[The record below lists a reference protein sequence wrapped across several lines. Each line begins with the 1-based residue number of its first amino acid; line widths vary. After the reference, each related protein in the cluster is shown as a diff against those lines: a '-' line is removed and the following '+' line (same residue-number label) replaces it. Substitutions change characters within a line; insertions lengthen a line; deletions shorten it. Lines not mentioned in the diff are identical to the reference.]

1 MTGLDRKKD
10 DEIIEVLRMMAP
22 GTSLREGL
30 DNILL
35 ARTGALIVIGDSEK
49 VLSLVDGGFY
59 INKDYTPA
67 HIYELAKMDGAIIL
81 SKDLKKNIVCQRTAC
96 SRYIDTY
103 GGDRYKTQN
112 G

>member
-35 ARTGALIVIGDSEK
+35 A
-49 VLSLVDGGFY
+49 DGCPY
-59 INKDYTPA
+59 CN
-67 HIYELAKMDGAIIL
+67 
-81 SKDLKKNIVCQRTAC
+81 SDLR
-96 SRYIDTY
+96 RF
-103 GGDRYKTQN
+103 
-112 G
+112 

>member
-59 INKDYTPA
+59 ITRTILRPIFMSWLKWT
-67 HIYELAKMDGAIIL
+67 EL
-81 SKDLKKNIVCQRTAC
+81 
-96 SRYIDTY
+96 
-103 GGDRYKTQN
+103 
-112 G
+112 